1 MLSKRFTRSNQGFTI
16 LEALFVVM
24 MIGILGAIG
33 APSWTAF
40 ISRQQTNDSIDQ
52 IYQAM
57 QEARKNARRDKITW
71 QVSFRQVNL
80 QGKELTQFSI
90 HPADAQEFIPNNVIN
105 NKYLWS
111 NLEPNIII
119 DQSKND
125 KDKYETSI
133 TKHRTDTP
141 TGPWRVQFNYQGC
154 PVRKPTNQCGQT
166 SIQALGRVTLRSTNG
181 GEYRRC
187 VIISTLLGAIRKGE
201 NHPKP
206 DRRDKYCY

>member
-1 MLSKRFTRSNQGFTI
+1 MLSQRFTRSNQGFTI
-16 LEALFVVM
+16 LEALFVVA
-24 MIGILGAIG
+24 MICILGAIS
-33 APSWTAF
+33 APQWTALR
-40 ISRQQTNDSIDQ
+40 SRQKINDSIEQ

-57 QEARKNARRDKITW
+57 QGAKKNARRDKITW
-71 QVSFRQVNL
+71 QVSFRQIDV

-90 HPADAQEFIPNNVIN
+90 HPADAQDFIPNDVLNDN
-105 NKYLWS
+105 ALWS
-111 NLEPNIII
+111 NLESNIII

-133 TKHRTDTP
+133 TRDTP

-166 SIQALGRVTLRSTNG
+166 SIQALGRITLRSKNG

-187 VIISTLLGAIRKGE
+187 VIVSTLLGAIRKGE

-206 DRRDKYCY
+206 DGSKKYCY